1 MTEIAHYQLNDDG
14 SLSCYGSRT
23 RYNRVL
29 YGGHSHDD
37 SARLAMAG
45 VQIRLINNREA
56 ESMRSMEPPER

>member
-29 YGGHSHDD
+29 YGGHGHDD
-37 SARLAMAG
+37 SARRFFTLLGDSVHGYA
-45 VQIRLINNREA
+45 
-56 ESMRSMEPPER
+56 